1 MLERSLVLK
10 RLLEEGGATDIH
22 IIEQGRD
29 GADWGMAYLS
39 VARTSIEDLL
49 QMKVQSIL
57 TGISS
62 SELKVPELCDSPSRF
77 SLALDSPQTISLPDG
92 PHRVLSD
99 RGRVLTP
106 FKPICGSQPEKTGS

>member
-1 MLERSLVLK
+1 M
-10 RLLEEGGATDIH
+10 DIH

-29 GADWGMAYLS
+29 GVDWGMAYLS
-39 VARTSIEDLL
+39 VSRASIEDPL
-49 QMKVQSIL
+49 QMEVQTTL

-77 SLALDSPQTISLPDG
+77 SFALDSPQMISLPDG

-99 RGRVLTP
+99 GGRVLTP
-106 FKPICGSQPEKTGS
+106 F